1 MKVLRILT
9 KTYLKCFLLTDINTL
24 PVLDCLRIFICCRW
38 VPEKPP
44 PESSREQDVQLSEV
58 SSGARSETS
67 KRPKIRD
74 FTLEILFQEHSGGLA
89 SKLFSTAVISGSKS
103 LPNLVAG
110 DKSCSK
116 YPE

>member
-1 MKVLRILT
+1 MSN
-9 KTYLKCFLLTDINTL
+9 YLKFLQELALRQVRGLKLKTF
-24 PVLDCLRIFICCRW
+24 VL
-38 VPEKPP
+38 EM
-44 PESSREQDVQLSEV
+44 
-58 SSGARSETS
+58 
-67 KRPKIRD
+67 
-74 FTLEILFQEHSGGLA
+74 LFQEHSGGLA